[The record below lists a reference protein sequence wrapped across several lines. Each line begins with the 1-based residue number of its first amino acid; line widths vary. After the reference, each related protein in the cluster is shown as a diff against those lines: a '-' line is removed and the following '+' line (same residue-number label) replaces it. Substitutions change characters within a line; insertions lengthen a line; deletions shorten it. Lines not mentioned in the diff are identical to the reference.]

1 MPAVLLVL
9 ILFLW
14 LEPILSTL
22 APFALAFVFAYLLNP
37 VVDFLSGENRKKWR
51 MHRGFALL
59 ILFLVLLLAVLGI
72 LGVVIPSIAE
82 EAAEFGRKMR
92 DEVLPIIRE
101 RVGERRE
108 VWLPYTQ
115 AEFWVDLY
123 TRYQAHFTFEN
134 LVKVLTYGWQGAGAV
149 AERAGG
155 VWSWLSGA
163 VGGFVSFLVFF
174 SLVGVIMFYMLLDF
188 AAFKKN
194 CYNLVPDD
202 FRPRFKKFMGDVDR
216 SVGGFIRGQAT
227 VCAIVGSLVGI
238 SMALLGVPFALPI
251 GLGVAIFGFIPYLGP
266 VIGITP
272 AILFTVLESF
282 EPGQEEASL
291 AIRLGLVVGVFLLIQ
306 MAEGF
311 LISPKVMAESVD
323 VSPLVVMGTL
333 MLGGS
338 IAGVTGMVLAIP
350 VYCVLRVLVKEYR
363 KEVSALEKPLKPS
376 PPAPKNSSNA

>member
-1 MPAVLLVL
+1 MRIEIDFGSGGDPRRVRRWVVLALPAVLLVL

-155 VWSWLSGA
+155 
-163 VGGFVSFLVFF
+163 
-174 SLVGVIMFYMLLDF
+174 SLVLAFGGGRRVRFFPGLLF
-188 AAFKKN
+188 PRGGHHVLHA
-194 CYNLVPDD
+194 
-202 FRPRFKKFMGDVDR
+202 PRFR
-216 SVGGFIRGQAT
+216 SF
-227 VCAIVGSLVGI
+227 
-238 SMALLGVPFALPI
+238 
-251 GLGVAIFGFIPYLGP
+251 
-266 VIGITP
+266 
-272 AILFTVLESF
+272 
-282 EPGQEEASL
+282 QEE
-291 AIRLGLVVGVFLLIQ
+291 LLQ
-306 MAEGF
+306 PG
-311 LISPKVMAESVD
+311 P
-323 VSPLVVMGTL
+323 G
-333 MLGGS
+333 
-338 IAGVTGMVLAIP
+338 
-350 VYCVLRVLVKEYR
+350 
-363 KEVSALEKPLKPS
+363 
-376 PPAPKNSSNA
+376 